1 MPNDTSRPIVFSA
14 AGRRAGPPT
23 IAALMNAALENP
35 SLLSLAA
42 GFTDNGSLP
51 LPAVRQAVEDLAK
64 IGAME
69 PLQYGTNQGRP
80 GLRRMLAA
88 HLRTWEPDLAEAE
101 TERNFFI
108 TNGSQ
113 QALYLAMQVLCE
125 PGDIVLVDRPTY
137 FVYLEMIKAMGIR
150 AISLPVNTAGKLDEA
165 ALDELLHKLVGA
177 GEAERI
183 KAVYFVSYF
192 SNPSSRSLDAAEKV
206 MLARVLARRSL
217 ILPVIEDAA
226 YRDLYY
232 AMRPEAPSVLSIEA
246 WSDFPKLY
254 LSTLTKPFA
263 TGLKV
268 GYGYCTDREWLARML
283 HTKGHHDFGS
293 ANFNQAVLERVIASG
308 GLTTQLATIRPRYE
322 AKMLALHETLVGEGV
337 EQAGWTWNKAQG
349 GLYLWLK
356 GPDHVDTRLDA
367 EFCRRCIDAGVLY
380 VPGDLCFGDD
390 IAVNYMRLS
399 FGVLAEPE
407 LREAGRRL
415 AEVARSF

>member
-1 MPNDTSRPIVFSA
+1 MQNDTSRSITFSA

-23 IAALMNAALENP
+23 IAALMTTALENP

-42 GFTDNGSLP
+42 GFTDTGSLP
-51 LPAVRQAVEDLAK
+51 LAAVARAVEDLSAA
-64 IGAME
+64 GALE

-80 GLRRMLAA
+80 GLRRLLAE
-88 HLRTWEPDLAEAE
+88 HLATWEPGLTDENAEQ
-101 TERNFFI
+101 NFFI

-150 AISLPVNTAGKLDEA
+150 PISLPVDSAGKLDEA
-165 ALDELLHKLVGA
+165 ALDELLHKLAGA
-177 GEAERI
+177 GESERI

-192 SNPSSRSLDAAEKV
+192 SNPSSRSLDVSEKR
-206 MLARVLARRSL
+206 MLARVLVGRGL
-217 ILPVIEDAA
+217 FLPVIEDAA
-226 YRDLYY
+226 YRDLYFTHK
-232 AMRPEAPSVLSIEA
+232 PEAPSVLSMEEWA
-246 WSDFPKLY
+246 GFPKLY

-268 GYGYCTDREWLARML
+268 GYGYCTNREWLSRML
-283 HTKGHHDFGS
+283 HTKGHHDFGTT
-293 ANFNQAVLERVIASG
+293 NFNQAVLERVISTG
-308 GLTTQLATIRPRYE
+308 GLMAQLEKIRPRYE
-322 AKMLALHETLVGEGV
+322 AKMLALHETLREEGV
-337 EQAGWTWNKAQG
+337 EQAGWTWSKPQG

-356 GPDHVDTRLDA
+356 GPSRIDTRLDG

-407 LREAGRRL
+407 LRKAGRRL
-415 AEVARSF
+415 AKVMNTF

>member
-1 MPNDTSRPIVFSA
+1 MPNDPSRSIVFSA

-23 IAALMNAALENP
+23 IAALMSAALENP

-51 LPAVRQAVEDLAK
+51 LAAVRQAVEDLAK
-64 IGAME
+64 AGAME

-80 GLRRMLAA
+80 GLRRLLAG
-88 HLRTWEPDLAEAE
+88 HLKTWEPGFTDAEAE
-101 TERNFFI
+101 RSFFI

-137 FVYLEMIKAMGIR
+137 FVYLEMIKAMGINPV
-150 AISLPVNTAGKLDEA
+150 SLPVNATGRLDGA

-177 GEAERI
+177 GERERV

-192 SNPSSRSLDAAEKV
+192 SNPSSRSLDAAEKQL
-206 MLARVLARRSL
+206 LARVLAKRGL
-217 ILPVIEDAA
+217 VLPVIEDAA

-232 AMRPEAPSVLSIEA
+232 TQKPEAPSVLGMEA
-246 WSDFPKLY
+246 WNEFPKLY

-293 ANFNQAVLERVIASG
+293 TNFNQAVLERVIATG
-308 GLTTQLATIRPRYE
+308 GLAAQLAKIRPRYE
-322 AKMLALHETLVGEGV
+322 SKMQALHETLIEEGV
-337 EQAGWTWNKAQG
+337 EHAGWTWSKPEG

-356 GPDHVDTRLDA
+356 GPEQIDTRLDA
-367 EFCRRCIDAGVLY
+367 EFCRHCIDAGVLY

-415 AEVARSF
+415 AKVVRTF